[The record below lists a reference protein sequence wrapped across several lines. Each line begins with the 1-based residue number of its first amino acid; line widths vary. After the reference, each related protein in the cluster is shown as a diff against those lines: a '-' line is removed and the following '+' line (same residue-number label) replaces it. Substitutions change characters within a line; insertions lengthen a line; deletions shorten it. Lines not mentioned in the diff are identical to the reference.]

1 MKYLSASNA
10 MSAPLHRRGRFDAAD
25 FQHGP
30 VELLIMRLGF
40 ALLVFAA
47 IKWEVASLGPA
58 DPKKLTGLAH
68 FINLDWLSHLSPVWL
83 WQGLTIAGLLV
94 YIAGVA
100 PALALFPALFFS
112 IGIGTLANSQGAAN
126 HSTQLISMILLGQFL
141 AYVWPRRQE
150 LGGPPSTWAF
160 PDIAVHQKAV
170 YTSLVIFAASYVVCG
185 WVKLDNSDWKW
196 IQNVPN
202 LAVEL
207 QKSNWSEYY
216 DTLTPVPDSLQSV
229 VTMMNTHPNFAR
241 LIFGGGLV
249 IELFAFLA
257 LMGRR
262 WAFFYGILIIV
273 FHLSVSRLMQLDFW
287 YHMGAALIFLVNLP
301 GIKKTFPGKKDRMML

>member
-10 MSAPLHRRGRFDAAD
+10 MSAASHRRSRFDAGD
-25 FQHGP
+25 FHLGS
-30 VELLIMRLGF
+30 VELLLMRLGF
-40 ALLVFAA
+40 ALLVFFA
-47 IKWEVASLGPA
+47 IKWEVSSLGAA
-58 DPKKLTGLAH
+58 DPKKLTGLSH
-68 FINLDWLSHLSPVWL
+68 LVNLDWLRSLSPIWL
-83 WQGLTIAGLLV
+83 WQTVTILGLVSYVAG
-94 YIAGVA
+94 IA

-126 HSTQLISMILLGQFL
+126 HSTQLISMIVLGQFI
-141 AYVWPRRQE
+141 AYIWPRRQE

-160 PDIAVHQKAV
+160 PDLAVHQKV
-170 YTSLVIFAASYVVCG
+170 IYVSMVIFAASYVVCG

-202 LAVEL
+202 LSVEL

-229 VTMMNTHPNFAR
+229 VTMMNEHPNFAR
-241 LIFGGGLV
+241 VLFGSGLL

-262 WAFFYGILIIV
+262 WAFFYGVIIIL

-287 YHMGAALIFLVNLP
+287 YHMGAALVFLVNLP
-301 GIKKTFPGKKDRMML
+301 GLRKTFVGKPDRLTL